1 MQGAKAPVEKM
12 NPITM
17 VVAQTNLAQMMN
29 VATLPM
35 SMMAVLYLFHHTF
48 LGAMKPQYLLNSN
61 RQDITYLRRFFATL
75 VFLVMSAFSI
85 FSKDI
90 KEHEVQIWGHLV
102 DILTYKPVID
112 ATFTVMTSDSVAV
125 TSGKT
130 SQGDY
135 SDIPRAFVIFNL
147 NKAGKYIIKCEK
159 EGYETTYNDYEI
171 KKIYKNET
179 LLRLNKPFVIK
190 RITKS
195 QKLKGVT
202 VKATKIKF
210 YNRGDTLIY
219 NADAFELEEGS
230 MLDALVQQLPD
241 VELKKGGEI
250 YVRGKKVDELLLNGR
265 DFFNK
270 DRNIIL
276 ENLPSYM
283 VNQVKVYE
291 REDEILK
298 KSNPDNSK
306 LLSMNIQLKRKYSI
320 GWIANAEAGVGT
332 KDKNLARLFALRFT
346 PQSRFSLFAN
356 VNNLNDDRKPGN
368 NGDWTPLQQTTGEK
382 TVYNGGFDY
391 NIYQKGGI
399 YTLSGS
405 LTTNYIEENTNT
417 VTNKENFL
425 SGGNTYG
432 KAFNTQRKYTS
443 SINTYHDFRY
453 LHQIPIKFLKISYL
467 KMAPRFS
474 YYTASHNRFYADATL
489 SEDANKILGSDWKEK
504 LLSHNSSEELRTYG
518 INRIIQEEKGKYH
531 QLSTSADWTCLLDA
545 CHNDYIGLYL
555 SGKINYL
562 TARNKRYDHY
572 KLEYFNPSSID
583 FRNRYDFNKN
593 RTFSNEIDATTPTI
607 LILKKPS
614 IRFNLGYSFKY
625 KFQEQNRSLYLLSK
639 LDGWDVDSL
648 HALGDLPSVNEML
661 QLLDGNSY
669 QQTKTDKNHE
679 IYMQIQHGQTGTD
692 NFKRTNIQFTFI
704 PKIRF
709 EHNKFDYFR
718 TMVIDTTMKRDN
730 VFFEPSFQMSIFPAK
745 GNYWDKWHFSIN
757 YNLTHNA
764 PLMVYL
770 TGITDTS
777 NPLSIMQGNKN
788 LKNSST
794 HHLAANFRKPLSRKR
809 NINMAASANVY
820 TDKVALG
827 YIYEHNTG
835 VRTITPDNINGNWNA
850 AYSVTYRSR
859 LDKKDRW
866 SYQTATGYT
875 YVNSVDLIGTSA
887 TADHAVRSKVG
898 SHYITES
905 ALLRYAPSSKTDFYL
920 KGNVNYQN
928 AQSDRDNFKTINV
941 YDFNYGLTA
950 RIELPLALQ
959 LSTDLTMY
967 SRRGYNDPSMN
978 TNDLVWNARISKR
991 FMHGNLVCMLD
1002 AFDLLGNLSNVRR
1015 TIDAQGRVETW
1026 TNVTPQF
1033 ALLHVIYRLNKQ
1045 PKKK

>member
-29 VATLPM
+29 AATLPM
-35 SMMAVLYLFHHTF
+35 SMMAVLFLFHHIF
-48 LGAMKPQYLLNSN
+48 LGAMKLHYLSN
-61 RQDITYLRRFFATL
+61 TYRQTFTYLHRSFMTL
-75 VFLVMSAFSI
+75 VFFIISAISI
-85 FSKDI
+85 YAQDK
-90 KEHEVQIWGHLV
+90 KEREVLIMGHLV
-102 DILTYKPVID
+102 DIFTYKPVID
-112 ATFTVMTSDSVAV
+112 ATFTVMNSDSIALF
-125 TSGKT
+125 SGKT
-130 SQGDY
+130 SMGDTNG
-135 SDIPRAFVIFNL
+135 IPRAFASFKL
-147 NKAGKYIIKCEK
+147 NEAGKYIIKFEK

-171 KKIYKNET
+171 KKIYKTENYI
-179 LLRLNKPFVIK
+179 RIDKPFLIK

-195 QKLKGVT
+195 QKLKEVT

-250 YVRGKKVDELLLNGR
+250 YVRGKRVDELLLNGR

-291 REDEILK
+291 REDEFQK
-298 KSNPDNSK
+298 KINPGSSK
-306 LLSMNIQLKRKYSI
+306 LLSMDIQLKRKYSI
-320 GWIANAEAGVGT
+320 GWIANAEAGIGT
-332 KDKNLARLFALRFT
+332 KDKKLARLFALRFT
-346 PQSRFSLFAN
+346 PQSRLSLFAN
-356 VNNLNDDRKPGN
+356 ANNLNDDRKPGE
-368 NGDWTPLQQTTGEK
+368 NGDWSPLQQATGK
-382 TVYNGGFDY
+382 KNVYNGGFDY
-391 NIYQKGGI
+391 NIYEKRGS
-399 YTLSGS
+399 YSLSGS
-405 LTTNYIEENTNT
+405 LTTNYTEEETNAI
-417 VTNKENFL
+417 TNRENFL

-432 KAFNTQRKYTS
+432 KAFNSQRKYSS
-443 SINTYHDFRY
+443 SINTYHNFRY
-453 LHQIPIKFLKISYL
+453 MHQIPIRFLKISYL

-504 LLSHNSSEELRTYG
+504 LLSQNSSDELRTYG
-518 INRIIQEEKGKYH
+518 LNRIIQREKGQYR
-531 QLSTSADWTCLLDA
+531 QLSTSAEWGCFIEAL
-545 CHNDYIGLYL
+545 HNQNIALSL
-555 SGKINYL
+555 SGKIDYL
-562 TARNKRYDHY
+562 TARNKKYDHY

-593 RTFSNEIDATTPTI
+593 RTFSNEISANTPTI

-661 QLLDGNSY
+661 QLIDDNSY
-669 QQTKTDKNHE
+669 QQTKTDKNYE
-679 IYMQIQHGQTGTD
+679 IYTNIQHGQSGTD
-692 NFKRTNIQFTFI
+692 NFKKTSIQFTFM

-718 TMVIDTTMKRDN
+718 TLVIDTTMKRSN

-745 GNYWDKWHFSIN
+745 GNYWDKWRFSIN
-757 YNLTHNA
+757 YNLTHSA

-794 HHLAANFRKPLSRKR
+794 HHLTANFRKPLSRKR
-809 NINMAASANVY
+809 NIDMAANANIY

-827 YIYEHNTG
+827 YIYDRTTG

-859 LDKKDRW
+859 LDKKEHW

-887 TADHAVRSKVG
+887 TADRAVRSKVG

-959 LSTDLTMY
+959 ISTDMTMY

-1026 TNVTPQF
+1026 TNVTPEF